1 MAIRPYEQAD
11 ARRIL
16 MQLPRFANRA
26 GRPDMDRDAPPV
38 ARIVFMGTP
47 DFSVPALR
55 ALLDTPHFE
64 VVGVVTQPDR
74 PAGRGQR
81 MQMSPVKRVALGAG
95 LPVIQPLK
103 AHEPAALD
111 QLRAWAPDFLVVVAF
126 GQILR
131 QPVLDLPRIAP
142 VNVHAS
148 LLPRW
153 RGAAPIQAAIR
164 AGDRCT
170 GITTMIMEAG
180 LDSGPLLLQD
190 SIPIEPAETGQT
202 LHDKLAPLGAR
213 LLIHTLEWLVSGSI
227 APHPQPDN
235 PALIT
240 HAPQLRR
247 EDGALDWTTSAIAID
262 RHVRAF
268 TPWPGTFTL
277 WDGRRLKVL
286 SGFPSTASLDLAPGQ
301 VASTAA
307 TPLDGLGPL
316 VIATGDGVYLP
327 LRLQLEGRQPL
338 SAEAFCNGAPDF
350 VGSTLG

>member
-1 MAIRPYEQAD
+1 MDQD
-11 ARRIL
+11 AR
-16 MQLPRFANRA
+16 
-26 GRPDMDRDAPPV
+26 PV

-47 DFSVPALR
+47 DFAVPSLR
-55 ALLDTPHFE
+55 ALLDAPRFE
-64 VVGVVTQPDR
+64 VAGVVTQPDR

-81 MQMSPVKRVALGAG
+81 VQMSPVKQVALRAG

-103 AHEPAALD
+103 AHEPAALN

-131 QPVLDLPRIAP
+131 QAVLDLPRIAP
-142 VNVHAS
+142 INVHAS

-170 GITTMIMEAG
+170 GITTMIMDAG
-180 LDSGPLLLQD
+180 LDSGPILLQD
-190 SIPIEPAETGQT
+190 SIPIDPAETGQT
-202 LHDKLAPLGAR
+202 LHDKLAPLGAQ
-213 LLIHTLEWLVSGSI
+213 LLLHTLDWLLSGSI

-247 EDGALDWTTSAIAID
+247 EDGALDWTASAVTID

-268 TPWPGTFTL
+268 TPWPGTFTT
-277 WDGRRLKVL
+277 WNGRRLKVL
-286 SGFPSTASLDLAPGQ
+286 AGFPSTASLGLAPGQ
-301 VASTAA
+301 VASTDG
-307 TPLDGLGPL
+307 TSLQGLGSL
-316 VIATGDGVYLP
+316 AVGTGDGVYLP
-327 LRLQLEGRQPL
+327 LRLQLEGRQAL
-338 SAEAFCNGAPDF
+338 SAEAFRNGAPDF

>member
-1 MAIRPYEQAD
+1 
-11 ARRIL
+11 
-16 MQLPRFANRA
+16 
-26 GRPDMDRDAPPV
+26 MDRDARPA

-47 DFSVPALR
+47 DFAVPALR
-55 ALLDTPHFE
+55 ALLEVSRFE
-64 VVGVVTQPDR
+64 VAGVVTQPDR

-81 MQMSPVKRVALGAG
+81 VQMSPVKQVALRAG

-111 QLRAWAPDFLVVVAF
+111 QLRAWEPDFLVVVAF

-142 VNVHAS
+142 INVHAS

-170 GITTMIMEAG
+170 GITTMIMDAG
-180 LDSGPLLLQD
+180 LDSGPILLQD
-190 SIPIEPAETGQT
+190 SIPIDPAETGQT
-202 LHDKLAPLGAR
+202 LHDKLAPLGAQ
-213 LLIHTLEWLVSGSI
+213 LLLHTLEWLLSGSI

-247 EDGALDWTTSAIAID
+247 EDGALDWTASAVSID

-268 TPWPGTFTL
+268 TPWPGTFTT
-277 WDGRRLKVL
+277 WNGRRLKVL
-286 SGFPSTASLDLAPGQ
+286 AGFPSTANLGLAPGQ
-301 VASTAA
+301 VASTAG
-307 TPLDGLGPL
+307 TPLEGLGPL
-316 VIATGDGVYLP
+316 AVGTGGGVYLP
-327 LRLQLEGRQPL
+327 LRLQLEGRQAL
-338 SAEAFCNGAPDF
+338 SAEAFRNGAPDF

>member
-1 MAIRPYEQAD
+1 MDQD
-11 ARRIL
+11 AR
-16 MQLPRFANRA
+16 
-26 GRPDMDRDAPPV
+26 PV

-47 DFSVPALR
+47 DFAVPSLR
-55 ALLDTPHFE
+55 ALLDAPRFE
-64 VVGVVTQPDR
+64 VAGVVTQPDR

-81 MQMSPVKRVALGAG
+81 VQMSPVKQVALRAG

-111 QLRAWAPDFLVVVAF
+111 QLRAWEPDFLVVVAF

-131 QPVLDLPRIAP
+131 QAVLDLPRIAP
-142 VNVHAS
+142 INVHAS

-170 GITTMIMEAG
+170 GITTMIMDAG
-180 LDSGPLLLQD
+180 LDSGPILLQD
-190 SIPIEPAETGQT
+190 SIPIDPAETGQT
-202 LHDKLAPLGAR
+202 LHDKLAPLGAQ
-213 LLIHTLEWLVSGSI
+213 LLLHTLDWLLSGSI

-247 EDGALDWTTSAIAID
+247 EDGALDWTVSAVTID

-268 TPWPGTFTL
+268 TPWPGTFTT
-277 WDGRRLKVL
+277 WNGRRLKVL
-286 SGFPSTASLDLAPGQ
+286 AGFPSTASLGLAPGQ
-301 VASTAA
+301 VASTDG
-307 TPLDGLGPL
+307 TSLQGLGSL
-316 VIATGDGVYLP
+316 AVGTGDGVYLP
-327 LRLQLEGRQPL
+327 LRLQLEGRQAL
-338 SAEAFCNGAPDF
+338 SAEAFRNGAPDF

>member
-1 MAIRPYEQAD
+1 MDQD
-11 ARRIL
+11 AR
-16 MQLPRFANRA
+16 
-26 GRPDMDRDAPPV
+26 PV

-47 DFSVPALR
+47 DFAVPSLR
-55 ALLDTPHFE
+55 ALLDAPRFE
-64 VVGVVTQPDR
+64 VAGVVTQPDR

-81 MQMSPVKRVALGAG
+81 VQMSPVKQVALRAG

-111 QLRAWAPDFLVVVAF
+111 QLRAWEPDFMVVVAF

-131 QPVLDLPRIAP
+131 QAVLDLPRIAP
-142 VNVHAS
+142 INVHAS

-170 GITTMIMEAG
+170 GITTMIMDAG
-180 LDSGPLLLQD
+180 LDSGPILLQD
-190 SIPIEPAETGQT
+190 SIPIDPAETGQT
-202 LHDKLAPLGAR
+202 LHDKLAPLGAQ
-213 LLIHTLEWLVSGSI
+213 LLLHTLDWLLSGSI

-247 EDGALDWTTSAIAID
+247 EDGALDWTVSAVTID

-268 TPWPGTFTL
+268 TPWPGTFTT
-277 WDGRRLKVL
+277 WNGRRLKVL
-286 SGFPSTASLDLAPGQ
+286 AGFPSTASLGLAPGQ
-301 VASTAA
+301 VASTDG
-307 TPLDGLGPL
+307 TSLQGLGSL
-316 VIATGDGVYLP
+316 AVGTGDGVYLP
-327 LRLQLEGRQPL
+327 LRLQLEGRQAL
-338 SAEAFCNGAPDF
+338 SAEAFRNGAPDF